1 MHGVAKLP
9 LPWSQWQLP
18 TSPFKL
24 PPIRSICLGAY
35 EQTTAGF
42 KLDFSQFVLPCTQ
55 AHRRLWPWYR
65 TPPPFPPLPSC
76 TAVSGTPT
84 RQYSTCEHQ
93 CNSRRRIHW
102 LQGGVRTLAEYD
114 VESGCCLAAV
124 ELPISPATLAYSP
137 DGNLLV
143 TLLQDRSVLAFYGGG
158 LADRSVLLPG
168 SGRTERV
175 QQGFHITVT
184 AVSFDVTRC

>member
-1 MHGVAKLP
+1 M
-9 LPWSQWQLP
+9 
-18 TSPFKL
+18 
-24 PPIRSICLGAY
+24 
-35 EQTTAGF
+35 
-42 KLDFSQFVLPCTQ
+42 
-55 AHRRLWPWYR
+55 RR
-65 TPPPFPPLPSC
+65 
-76 TAVSGTPT
+76 
-84 RQYSTCEHQ
+84 
-93 CNSRRRIHW
+93 

-143 TLLQDRSVLAFYGGG
+143 ALLQDRSVLAFYGGG

-168 SGRTERV
+168 SARTERV

-184 AVSFDVTRC
+184 AVSSNVIECSTVVPRLDDRTCASLNSELLCCCGRVRSRSCSCPNIAAAA